1 MYTPPSSPYLL
12 RFFCVS
18 LLFSAVSCP
27 ALLFLIPSHIS
38 LAILNPPSQ
47 LQHQRKYN
55 FVPLFLTLFL
65 LSFLVNLHLHLPISH
80 TIQVTSSIY
89 VLTHEYI
96 QSTPH
101 LLLFSHLYYSC
112 LSLSL
117 PLPLKSQTQYK
128 RKCIQSL
135 SFPLLYSQ
143 HSRSQAERIVP
154 CF

>member
-1 MYTPPSSPYLL
+1 MYAPPSSPYLL

-55 FVPLFLTLFL
+55 FVPLFLNPFFAFL
-65 LSFLVNLHLHLPISH
+65 SRQSPSPSPNLSHNPSHLLYIRAYTRIHTINSTPSSFLPS
-80 TIQVTSSIY
+80 
-89 VLTHEYI
+89 
-96 QSTPH
+96 
-101 LLLFSHLYYSC
+101 LLF

-117 PLPLKSQTQYK
+117 SLPLKSQTQYK